1 MLKDFFPFPTIR
13 ETQDRVLTAMDP
25 IIARHR
31 HVIVEMPV
39 GAGKSGTG
47 IAFAR
52 HGGSSFLLTPR
63 KSLQDQ
69 YFDDFSEHV
78 VTLKGRSAYPCVDP
92 SRWHNPLPVRQIHD
106 EVVEGNISP
115 RFLTGALC
123 SNGRCLNPTTDDAR
137 SNYRE
142 TCERLAGIPC
152 PYQTAVETAV
162 DSDHVVCNLHSFIF
176 QTNYAGRFERRPRL
190 VIDEC
195 HDMASIIRDTMA
207 KTITVRGMNLAEERG
222 MDRWDMRRWQQ
233 YFRAPANQPHGAFSR
248 EYRQYIGEHE
258 ELIDSLHKINEDGS
272 TSTMMYGAFAVDIE
286 YKDSGTAFRFRQ
298 LDISRSARSLILD
311 HGDRVLLMSG
321 TIFSKNLFCY
331 ENGLDPAETAFL
343 RVNSTF
349 PVENRP
355 VQLDERPVNLRAS
368 EWDANFG
375 HLIDRIRRILNRH
388 SEDKGLIHAP
398 SYVKAAQI
406 AEAIGGRAVTHSSED
421 FIATLNG
428 FYRSRDNSV
437 FVSPVCQQGVDFK
450 NDRARFQICTTVPF
464 LNVGDK
470 VVAKMMERNP
480 AWYDLKTLIVFAQ
493 MLGRPVRS
501 ETDYGITYL
510 MDSRFPGFLN
520 RTRQWIPRWLSDSFR
535 GFR

>member
-13 ETQDRVLTAMDP
+13 EAQDRVLTAMDP

-31 HVIVEMPV
+31 HVIVESPV
-39 GAGKSGTG
+39 GSGKSGMG
-47 IAFAR
+47 ITFAR

-92 SRWHNPLPVRQIHD
+92 SRWHNALPVRQIHD
-106 EVVEGNISP
+106 EVLEGNVSP

-123 SNGRCLNPTTDDAR
+123 SNGRCMNSSQEDGR
-137 SNYRE
+137 RNYQE

-152 PYQTAVETAV
+152 PYQTAVETALEA
-162 DSDHVVCNLHSFIF
+162 DHVVCNLHSFIY
-176 QTNYAGRFERRPRL
+176 QTTYAGRFERRSRL
-190 VIDEC
+190 VVDEC
-195 HDMASIIRDTMA
+195 HDMAGIIRDTLA
-207 KTITVRGMNLAEERG
+207 KTVFFRGIQLEERPE
-222 MDRWDMRRWQQ
+222 MRRWDIPAWQN
-233 YFRAPANQPHGAFSR
+233 YFRHPANQPVGRFSR
-248 EYRQYIGEHE
+248 EFRDYLN
-258 ELIDSLHKINEDGS
+258 ELEDIIDGLPDAI
-272 TSTMMYGAFAVDIE
+272 YGAFAVDIE
-286 YKDSGTAFRFRQ
+286 NKETGTSFMFRQ
-298 LDISRSARSLILD
+298 LDVSRPARSMILD

-349 PVENRP
+349 PVENRL
-355 VQLDERPVNLRAS
+355 VFYERNSVNMGAAN
-368 EWDANFG
+368 WDNNFG

-388 SEDKGLIHAP
+388 DSEKGLIHAP

-428 FYRSRDNSV
+428 FFRTRDNSV
-437 FVSPVCQQGVDFK
+437 FVSPICQQGTDFK
-450 NDRARFQICTTVPF
+450 DDRARFQICTTVPY
-464 LNVGDK
+464 LNVGDN
-470 VVAKMMERNP
+470 VVAKMMERSP
-480 AWYDLKTLIVFAQ
+480 AWYDLKTLVIFAQ

-501 ETDYGITYL
+501 ETDHGVTYL
-510 MDSRFPGFLN
+510 LDNRFPGFLN
-520 RTRQWIPRWLSDSFR
+520 RTRQWIPRWLMDSFR
-535 GFR
+535 GF

>member
-13 ETQDRVLTAMDP
+13 ETQERVLTAMDP

-31 HVIVEMPV
+31 HVLLESPV
-39 GAGKSGTG
+39 GSGKSGMG
-47 IAFAR
+47 VAFGL

-92 SRWHNPLPVRQIHD
+92 SRWHNALPVRQIHD

-123 SNGRCLNPTTDDAR
+123 SNGRCLNSTTEDGR
-137 SNYRE
+137 REYRE
-142 TCERLAGIPC
+142 MCERLAGIPC
-152 PYQTAVETAV
+152 PYQTAVETAMEA
-162 DSDHVVCNLHSFIF
+162 DHVVCNLHSFIF

-190 VIDEC
+190 IIDEC
-195 HDMASIIRDTMA
+195 HDMAAIIRDTIA
-207 KTITVRGMNLAEERG
+207 KTVFLKGIQLQEEDG
-222 MDRWDMRRWQQ
+222 MDRWDIPRWQA
-233 YFRAPANQPHGAFSR
+233 YFRHPLHQPVGRFTREFR
-248 EYRQYIGEHE
+248 EYLGDLE
-258 ELIDSLHKINEDGS
+258 ELIEGLTTTI
-272 TSTMMYGAFAVDIE
+272 YGAFAVDIE
-286 YKDSGTAFRFRQ
+286 NKETGTSFRFRQ
-298 LDISRSARSLILD
+298 LDISRSARSLIFD

-355 VQLDERPVNLRAS
+355 VVLDEQPVNLRAS
-368 EWDANFG
+368 NWDHNFG

-388 SEDKGLIHAP
+388 EGDKGLIHAP

-406 AEAIGGRAVTHSSED
+406 AEAIGGRAITHSSED

-428 FYRSRDNSV
+428 FYRSRGNEV
-437 FVSPVCQQGVDFK
+437 FVSPICQQGVDFK
-450 NDRARFQICTTVPF
+450 NERARFQIITTVPY

-470 VVAKMMERNP
+470 VVAKMMQRNP
-480 AWYDLKTLIVFAQ
+480 AWYDLKTLVVFAQ

-501 ETDYGITYL
+501 ETDYGISYL
-510 MDSRFPGFLN
+510 MDNRFPGFIN
-520 RTRQWIPRWLSDSFR
+520 RTRQWIPHWMSDSFR

>member
-39 GAGKSGTG
+39 GSGKSGTG
-47 IAFAR
+47 LAFAR
-52 HGGSSFLLTPR
+52 HGGSSFLLTPL
-63 KSLQDQ
+63 KNLQDQ

-106 EVVEGNISP
+106 EVLEGNISP

-123 SNGRCLNPTTDDAR
+123 SNGRCTNSTEEDVRRD
-137 SNYRE
+137 YRE
-142 TCERLAGIPC
+142 MCERLSGIPC
-152 PYQTAVETAV
+152 PYQTALETAL
-162 DSDHVVCNLHSFIF
+162 DADHVVCNLHSFIF
-176 QTNYAGRFERRPRL
+176 QTYYAERFEPRARM
-190 VIDEC
+190 VVDEC
-195 HDMASIIRDTMA
+195 HDMAAIIRDTMA
-207 KTITVRGMNLAEERG
+207 KTVFLKGVQLQEETG
-222 MDRWDMRRWQQ
+222 MDGWDIPAWQR
-233 YFRAPANQPHGAFSR
+233 YLRHPLHQPVGRFSN
-248 EYRQYIGEHE
+248 EFRQYLE
-258 ELIDSLHKINEDGS
+258 ELETTIDSLPSAI
-272 TSTMMYGAFAVDIE
+272 YGAFAVDIE
-286 YKDSGTAFRFRQ
+286 NKDTGTSFVFKQ
-298 LDISRSARSLILD
+298 LDVSRWARSLILN

-321 TIFSKNLFCY
+321 TIFSKKLFCY
-331 ENGLDPAETAFL
+331 ENGLDPDETAFL

-355 VQLDERPVNLRAS
+355 VVLDDHPVNMSSAS
-368 EWDANFG
+368 WDANFG
-375 HLIDRIRRILNRH
+375 HMIDRIRVILNRH
-388 SEDKGLIHAP
+388 HEEKGLIHAP

-421 FIATLNG
+421 FLATLHG
-428 FYRSRDNSV
+428 FYRTPGNSV
-437 FVSPVCQQGVDFK
+437 FVSPICQQGVDFK
-450 NDRARFQICTTVPF
+450 DDRARFQIVTSVPY

-470 VVAKMMERNP
+470 VVAKMMEKSP
-480 AWYDLKTLIVFAQ
+480 PWYDLKTLVIFAQ

-520 RTRQWIPRWLSDSFR
+520 RTRQWIPRWLLDSFR